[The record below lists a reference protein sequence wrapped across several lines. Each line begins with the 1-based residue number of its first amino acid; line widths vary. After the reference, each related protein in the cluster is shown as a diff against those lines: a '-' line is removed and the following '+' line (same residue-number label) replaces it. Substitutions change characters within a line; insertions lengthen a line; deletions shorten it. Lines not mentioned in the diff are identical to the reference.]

1 MAPMSILEVRNITKE
16 FPAVR
21 ALDDVTMEFAK
32 GEVHGL
38 VGENGAG
45 KSTLMKIL
53 SGLEQPTS
61 GGLCAA
67 GVEFHLAGVREALDK
82 GIAMIHQ
89 ELNLVDDLTVAE
101 NIYLGR
107 EPVNRGVLDRAAM
120 RRGASE
126 TLQRVGATFGPDAR
140 VGELRLA
147 DKQLVEIA
155 KAVSCAASILI
166 MDEPT
171 AVLSD
176 RESDSLFRL
185 IDELKGQ
192 GLTIVYISHRL
203 AEIERVCD
211 RASVLR
217 DGKLVATLTRGAFDP
232 RALARLMVGR
242 ELGDFYPEIPPRP
255 EGEPV
260 FEVRGA
266 HVPGAVETADLAVR
280 AGEVVGLAGLVG
292 SGRTEL
298 AEAIVGARRM
308 TAGSM
313 TLEGRPVRVGSVKR
327 ASRLGLAYVS
337 EDRKGT
343 GLVLEMDV
351 VENITLASLRA
362 FCRPLVSRRAELQA
376 AERWKQ
382 DLGIRAGDLRA
393 EVLFLS
399 GGNQQKVSIAK
410 WLQTRP
416 KVLILDEPTRGVD
429 VGAKHEIYTLIHQ
442 LAREGMACIVI
453 SSELPEIIGVCQ
465 RVVVMR
471 QGRTVGELTGKEITE
486 EAMMVLA
493 AGVDAA

>member
-1 MAPMSILEVRNITKE
+1 MSILEVRSITKE

-21 ALDDVTMEFAK
+21 ALDDVSLAFEM

-53 SGLEQPTS
+53 SGLEQPTAGS
-61 GGLCAA
+61 LLAA
-67 GVEFHLAGVREALDK
+67 GVEFHLASVREALDK

-101 NIYLGR
+101 NIFLGR
-107 EPVNRGVLDRAAM
+107 EPQRRGMLDRQAM
-120 RRGASE
+120 RTESAK
-126 TLQRVGATFGPDAR
+126 TLERVGAAFGPDAR

-176 RESDSLFRL
+176 RESESLFRL

-217 DGKLVATLTRGAFDP
+217 DGKLVATLSRGSFDP
-232 RALARLMVGR
+232 RALAKLMVGR

-255 EGEPV
+255 EGEPTLV
-260 FEVRGA
+260 VKGARVRGI
-266 HVPGAVETADLAVR
+266 VESADLEVR
-280 AGEVVGLAGLVG
+280 AGEVVGIAGLVG

-298 AEAIVGARRM
+298 AEAIVGARRLSEG
-308 TAGSM
+308 TVTLAGQ
-313 TLEGRPVRVGSVKR
+313 PVRTGSVKR
-327 ASRLGLAYVS
+327 ASELGIAYVS

-343 GLVLEMDV
+343 GLVMEMDV

-362 FCRPLVSRRAELQA
+362 FCKPLVSRKAELEA
-376 AERWKQ
+376 AERWKE
-382 DLGIRAGDLRA
+382 DLGIRAGDMRA

-410 WLQTRP
+410 WLQTKPR
-416 KVLILDEPTRGVD
+416 VLILDEPTRGVD

-442 LAREGMACIVI
+442 LAREGLAVVVI

-471 QGRTVGELTGKEITE
+471 QGRTVGELVGPEITE